1 MDIKRRLTV
10 LKSLDLVKHRKSH
23 HRLNYLKLA
32 FLIILMILAIVFFN
46 SQLDDNQNQQLVV
59 DDNSKNLR
67 IQNKSQI
74 SESKNQTVD
83 KSLDSELNFLKRYPN
98 SFECKNKYNIWS
110 PQLTDVNIDYSK
122 EAPIEM
128 HQVRVTRAVAVQ
140 FPIDRIEYYVYEL
153 KWLYR
158 SWIQMIRFE
167 PSNWRTDLVVFVQN
181 EPSLFEKGSFF
192 LNELN
197 CRFDNI
203 RTSDK
208 DPPMC
213 ILVHYRSFSKR
224 QFATQDEFRPIEQ
237 KYRHLLE
244 RINIFEINLDEFEML
259 YKLMKSELNDYAYLD
274 SILIGFEGFD
284 IFYSF
289 FIIKATIM
297 CLLSLQ

>member
-1 MDIKRRLTV
+1 MDIKRRLSV

-23 HRLNYLKLA
+23 HRLNYLKLV

-46 SQLDDNQNQQLVV
+46 SQLDNQSQKLVV

-67 IQNKSQI
+67 IHKKSLEI
-74 SESKNQTVD
+74 SESKNQSLD
-83 KSLDSELNFLKRYPN
+83 KSFDSLNFLKRYPN
-98 SFECKNKYNIWS
+98 SFECKSKYNIWS

-140 FPIDRIEYYVYEL
+140 FPIDQIEHYVYEL

-158 SWIQMIRFE
+158 SWIQMIRYE
-167 PSNWRTDLVVFVQN
+167 PSYWRTDLVVFVQN

-203 RTSDK
+203 RKSDK

-213 ILVHYRSFSKR
+213 TLVHYRSFLKR
-224 QFATQDEFRPIEQ
+224 QFATQDEYRPIEQ

-244 RINIFEINLDEFEML
+244 KVDIFENNLDGFETL

-284 IFYSF
+284 IF
-289 FIIKATIM
+289 FII
-297 CLLSLQ
+297 

>member
-1 MDIKRRLTV
+1 MDIKRRLSV

-23 HRLNYLKLA
+23 HRLNYFKLV
-32 FLIILMILAIVFFN
+32 FLVILMILAIVFFN
-46 SQLDDNQNQQLVV
+46 SQLANDD
-59 DDNSKNLR
+59 SKDVR
-67 IQNKSQI
+67 RTHKKTQI
-74 SESKNQTVD
+74 SDSTNQPEN
-83 KSLDSELNFLKRYPN
+83 KSLDSLNFLKRYPN
-98 SFECKNKYNIWS
+98 SFACKNKYNIWS
-110 PQLTDVNIDYSK
+110 PQLTEVNVDYSK

-140 FPIDRIEYYVYEL
+140 FPIDQIDHYVYEL

-167 PSNWRTDLVVFVQN
+167 PTNWRTDLVVFVQN

-197 CRFDNI
+197 CSFDNI

-213 ILVHYRSFSKR
+213 TLVHYRSFFKR
-224 QFATQDEFRPIEQ
+224 QFATQDEYKPIEQ

-244 RINIFEINLDEFEML
+244 KVDIFESNLDGFETL

-274 SILIGFEGFD
+274 SILIGFEGLA
-284 IFYSF
+284 IF
-289 FIIKATIM
+289 
-297 CLLSLQ
+297 